1 MVTVLSILTKE
12 ITFNMSLVKCFIFK
26 YVITLN
32 DNGKSKKKKK
42 KKKGSR
48 MKCRKEKYFF
58 MNLLIFLR

>member
-42 KKKGSR
+42 KGKK
-48 MKCRKEKYFF
+48 KKRKEKK
-58 MNLLIFLR
+58 